1 VSTKPG
7 EDSAH
12 KRAPLTPSVRSQQP
26 MRSSHRSLASVVGC
40 CLLLTGCYR
49 LATNISQA
57 EVAQPGVALVLAS
70 VTQTSDGGPTPFNDR
85 AMFYFSNKDGG
96 HRFRLESAEI
106 YRPVLGPPNYAK
118 ADAGLEAVHGKLY
131 AVHVPSGT
139 YQLDHFKVE
148 WPSQQEIR
156 LAAPVE
162 IDVVEGEV
170 VYIGNLDAAFCIR
183 HAYANQLGIAGVK
196 LSVNDQSSR
205 DIPLL
210 RARFS
215 SLRHV
220 KIEKRMIDNSSL
232 QQQTARLA
240 SRCMCRKNC

>member
-1 VSTKPG
+1 
-7 EDSAH
+7 
-12 KRAPLTPSVRSQQP
+12 
-26 MRSSHRSLASVVGC
+26 MRNPHRSLAAVVGC

-49 LATNISQA
+49 LAANVSEA
-57 EVAQPGVALVLAS
+57 EVAQPGRALVLAS
-70 VTQTSDGGPTPFNDR
+70 VTQTSDGDPTPYDDR
-85 AMFYFSNKDGG
+85 AMFFFSNKDGS

-106 YRPVLGPPNYAK
+106 HRPILGPPNRAR

-139 YQLDHFKVE
+139 YQLVHFKIE

-162 IDVVEGEV
+162 INVKDGDV

-183 HAYANQLGIAGVK
+183 HAYANQYGIAGVK
-196 LSVNDQSSR
+196 LSVTDRSSR

-220 KIEKRMIDNSSL
+220 SIEKRMIDNSGL
-232 QQQTARLA
+232 QQQTASLA
-240 SRCMCRKNC
+240 GQCMCKRNC

>member
-1 VSTKPG
+1 
-7 EDSAH
+7 
-12 KRAPLTPSVRSQQP
+12 
-26 MRSSHRSLASVVGC
+26 MRRSHRRLASVVGC

-49 LATNISQA
+49 VATNISQA
-57 EVAQPGVALVLAS
+57 EVPQPGLALVLAS
-70 VTQTSDGGPTPFNDR
+70 VTQTSDGDPTPFDDR
-85 AMFYFSNKDGG
+85 AIFYFSRKYGD

-106 YRPVLGPPNYAK
+106 HRPILGPPNYART
-118 ADAGLEAVHGKLY
+118 DTGLEAVHGKLY

-162 IDVVEGEV
+162 INVNEGDI

-183 HAYANQLGIAGVK
+183 HAYANQYGVVGVK
-196 LSVNDQSSR
+196 LSANDQSSR

-210 RARFS
+210 RAKFS

-220 KIEKRMIDNSSL
+220 QIEKRMINNASL
-232 QQQTARLA
+232 QQQTAALA
-240 SRCMCRKNC
+240 SQCMCRKNC